1 MNYQEFI
8 LEVNKHREEKL
19 NYLYGERNKPE
30 NYLPKDPVKDALKN
44 KKVAQGKT
52 LKQGNTYLAQLA
64 PLKSTFVGPN
74 LESLPHMD
82 LRGPGQKLKS
92 VINQKKFY
100 DSEWG
105 RLQGGP
111 PKGP

>member
-1 MNYQEFI
+1 MKPYREFI
-8 LEVNKHREEKL
+8 SEVNKRQTEKL
-19 NYLYGERNKPE
+19 NYQYGERNKPE

-44 KKVAQGKT
+44 KKV
-52 LKQGNTYLAQLA
+52 AQLA